1 VTTRRTLYTALD
13 RALTAQHDAQ
23 GDLLE
28 GGALWRA
35 CLLATMAQAVLDDY
49 VAPAHHAPPR
59 FPLHIFAV
67 DGETVLGREW
77 PLTRPYH
84 A

>member
-1 VTTRRTLYTALD
+1 MTTRRTLYTALD

-49 VAPAHHAPPR
+49 VAPAHH
-59 FPLHIFAV
+59 L
-67 DGETVLGREW
+67 
-77 PLTRPYH
+77 
-84 A
+84 